1 MMPPKF
7 SINPNIAQAE
17 TLSSEFYVNPE
28 IFIDCKEKIFVPS
41 WQFITHSSAFND
53 HTIFPFSFL
62 KGYVD
67 EPLLLIKNEDV
78 INCYSNVCTHRA
90 HLVSSEPCN
99 INKLRCPY
107 HGRTYNLDGS
117 FKSMPGFEDVKN
129 FPTKKDN
136 LQSIPILKWNNFI
149 FVSLNPSIDITPIIN
164 DIEIRLP
171 GFPFDELTHNENSS
185 AAWEIDAH
193 WALYCENYLEGFHVP
208 FVHKGLAKDIDV
220 GTYETKL
227 LENGVLQIAEGE
239 ETIEILKDPRTPNR
253 NIYGLYYWIF
263 PNIMFNFYSWGLS
276 LNIIEPIST
285 EKTRVRFLSYSI
297 GAFAQPQEGAA
308 SLERVEL
315 EDQSVVQSVQKGIKS
330 RYYKRGR
337 YSPTFEQGVHHFQGL
352 LADSL
357 NSSACS

>member
-1 MMPPKF
+1 MPTKF
-7 SINPNIAQAE
+7 SINPNITQAE

-28 IFIDCKEKIFVPS
+28 IFIDCKEKIFAPS
-41 WQFITHSSAFND
+41 WQFITHSSTFND

-62 KGYVD
+62 KGYID

-90 HLVSSEPCN
+90 HLVASQPCN

-117 FKSMPGFEDVKN
+117 FKSMKGFEDVKN
-129 FPTKKDN
+129 FPTERDN
-136 LQSIPILKWNNFI
+136 LQSIPTLKWNNFI
-149 FVSLNPSIDITPIIN
+149 FASLNPSIDITPVLN
-164 DIEIRLP
+164 DIEMRLP
-171 GFPFDELTHNENSS
+171 NFPFDELTYDENNS
-185 AAWEIDAH
+185 ASWEIDAH

-220 GTYETKL
+220 GTYETQL

-239 ETIEILKDPRTPNR
+239 ETIEILKDPRNPSR

-263 PNIMFNFYSWGLS
+263 PNIMLNFYSWGLS
-276 LNIIEPIST
+276 VNIIEPVSR

-297 GAFAQPQEGAA
+297 GSIAQPKEGEA

-337 YSPTFEQGVHHFQGL
+337 YSPTHEKGVHHFHGL
-352 LADSL
+352 LADAL
-357 NSSACS
+357 ISSARS

>member
-1 MMPPKF
+1 MPTKF
-7 SINPNIAQAE
+7 SINPNITQAE

-28 IFIDCKEKIFVPS
+28 IFIDCKEKIFAPS
-41 WQFITHSSAFND
+41 WQFITRSSTFNN
-53 HTIFPFSFL
+53 HNIYPFSFL
-62 KGYVD
+62 KGYID

-78 INCYSNVCTHRA
+78 INCYSNICTHRA
-90 HLVSSEPCN
+90 HLVASQPCN

-107 HGRTYNLDGS
+107 HGRTYTLDGS

-129 FPTKKDN
+129 FPTERDN
-136 LQSIPILKWNNFI
+136 LQSIPTLKWNNFI
-149 FVSLNPSIDITPIIN
+149 FTSLNPSVDIKPVLN
-164 DIEIRLP
+164 DIEMRLP
-171 GFPFDELTHNENSS
+171 NFPFDELTHDENNS
-185 AAWEIDAH
+185 ATWEIDAH

-220 GTYETKL
+220 GTYETQL

-239 ETIEILKDPRTPNR
+239 ETIEILKDPRTPSR

-263 PNIMFNFYSWGLS
+263 PNIMLNFYSWGLS
-276 LNIIEPIST
+276 VNIIEPVSR

-297 GAFAQPQEGAA
+297 GAMAQPQQGDA

-352 LADSL
+352 LADVL
-357 NSSACS
+357 NSSVCS